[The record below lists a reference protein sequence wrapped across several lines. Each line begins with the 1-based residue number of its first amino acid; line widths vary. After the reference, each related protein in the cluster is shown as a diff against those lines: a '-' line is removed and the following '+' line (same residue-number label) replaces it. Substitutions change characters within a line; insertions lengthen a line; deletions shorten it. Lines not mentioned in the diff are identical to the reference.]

1 MQYCSLGFSEN
12 LIELCKNEAAKCA
25 DVKKLALVIDVFA
38 RSKLTS
44 LFDIK
49 VPIASAG
56 CSKRR
61 RTRARWH
68 CGSCRCCCATD
79 FRAYAHLNHHLD
91 SNASVTSQVRKAAGE
106 KLFMA
111 CQMHD
116 ELCSDEE
123 QMEAAKSLLADTNW
137 FVMCKT

>member
-1 MQYCSLGFSEN
+1 M
-12 LIELCKNEAAKCA
+12 
-25 DVKKLALVIDVFA
+25 
-38 RSKLTS
+38 
-44 LFDIK
+44 
-49 VPIASAG
+49 
-56 CSKRR
+56 
-61 RTRARWH
+61 
-68 CGSCRCCCATD
+68 
-79 FRAYAHLNHHLD
+79 
-91 SNASVTSQVRKAAGE
+91 TSQVRKAAGE